1 MKRKWILFLGAL
13 VVLIGLFTLDIS
25 KSRPRPA
32 ATPVMTATSASQA
45 VTRHENSATDRD
57 SSSQKAASQ
66 QSTHNSGRVL
76 IIYYSRSGT
85 NYPDV
90 TLKHGHTW
98 QIAREIA
105 QVTGGTRYQIQ
116 TAQAYP
122 KNYQATVDQA
132 EQEQQDNARPRLK
145 GKLPD
150 VTQYETIF
158 LGYPIWWSDLPM
170 PVRTL
175 MDQIDLNDKVVIPF
189 STNAGSG
196 WGDSLATLKKQYPQA
211 KFQKGFEI
219 EGAEVDQA
227 HKQIRRWL
235 RDLGY

>member
-1 MKRKWILFLGAL
+1 MKRKWILILGML
-13 VVLIGLFTLDIS
+13 VVLVGVFSLDIA
-25 KSRPRPA
+25 KSRPRPV
-32 ATPVMTATSASQA
+32 ATTIQSSQPVASRATRTSEQVSSSKKATSQ
-45 VTRHENSATDRD
+45 
-57 SSSQKAASQ
+57 QK
-66 QSTHNSGRVL
+66 THNSGRVL

-145 GKLPD
+145 GILPD

>member
-1 MKRKWILFLGAL
+1 MKRKWILILGML
-13 VVLIGLFTLDIS
+13 VVLVGLFSLDLA
-25 KSRPRPA
+25 KSRPRPVTTA
-32 ATPVMTATSASQA
+32 IRSSQPVVSRATRTSDQA
-45 VTRHENSATDRD
+45 
-57 SSSQKAASQ
+57 SSSKKAANSQ
-66 QSTHNSGRVL
+66 PTHNSERVL

-98 QIAREIA
+98 QIAQEIA

-196 WGDSLATLKKQYPQA
+196 WGDSLTTLKRQYPQA
-211 KFQKGFEI
+211 KFRKGFEI
-219 EGAEVDQA
+219 EGADVDHA

>member
-1 MKRKWILFLGAL
+1 MKRKWILILGML
-13 VVLIGLFTLDIS
+13 VVLVGVFSLDIA
-25 KSRPRPA
+25 KSRPRPV
-32 ATPVMTATSASQA
+32 ATTIQSSQPVASRATRTSEQVSSRKKATSQ
-45 VTRHENSATDRD
+45 
-57 SSSQKAASQ
+57 QK
-66 QSTHNSGRVL
+66 THNSGRVL

-145 GKLPD
+145 GILPD